1 VTGQPAAALPIVDAA
16 LALEPPSTAYL
27 LRMRCQAELLLGRT
41 AQAVGAC
48 ERASAGDPGQW
59 VVHLLLAAA
68 YADAGE
74 LDKAAAEHRTVD
86 RIAPGYTIERLRAY
100 RYSEN
105 PDYLRLVEAHWYAGL
120 RKAGVPER

>member
-1 VTGQPAAALPIVDAA
+1 MGN
-16 LALEPPSTAYL
+16 EFSYYML
-27 LRMRCQAELLLGRT
+27 L
-41 AQAVGAC
+41 
-48 ERASAGDPGQW
+48 ASAYVLNCTERPGQW

-74 LDKAAAEHRTVD
+74 LDKAAAERRTVD

-105 PDYLRLVEAHWYAGL
+105 PDYLRLVEAQWYAGL